1 MIKAIIFDLDGTL
14 ADTISAIQAGL
25 NLTMRSF
32 GYPEHSYDE
41 VLSYVNNGAREL
53 CRRAMPKELQSDEGL
68 VDAVK
73 ADYDKK
79 YAETYHLTDKTYEGV
94 VEALSALKASGY
106 KIAVLS
112 NKQDEFVKKL
122 CLKLLPDGICD
133 ACYGQRDS
141 YPAKPDKTVPHLV
154 AKELGV
160 TPSECEFVGD
170 SDVDVK
176 TAKNAGMLSVGV
188 AWGYRPPEMLLSLG
202 ADLIVNTPDEI
213 VKFIVK

>member
-53 CRRAMPKELQSDEGL
+53 CRRAMPKELQSNEAL

-79 YAETYHLTDKTYEGV
+79 YQETYHLTDKTYDGI
-94 VEALSALKASGY
+94 VEALTSLSPTKAHSEGETPSSFATRSGT
-106 KIAVLS
+106 VLS
-112 NKQDEFVKKL
+112 GF
-122 CLKLLPDGICD
+122 
-133 ACYGQRDS
+133 
-141 YPAKPDKTVPHLV
+141 
-154 AKELGV
+154 
-160 TPSECEFVGD
+160 
-170 SDVDVK
+170 
-176 TAKNAGMLSVGV
+176 AG
-188 AWGYRPPEMLLSLG
+188 
-202 ADLIVNTPDEI
+202 
-213 VKFIVK
+213 